1 MGIRSTP
8 GNADMDGGAL
18 ERQAF
23 DVHEMQAVVSDHERV
38 QEPPFTR
45 SRLFCEA
52 KPGFANRFRSGDC
65 S

>member
-8 GNADMDGGAL
+8 GNVDMDGGAL

-23 DVHEMQAVVSDHERV
+23 DVHEMQAVVSGHEKGAG
-38 QEPPFTR
+38 PPFTR

-52 KPGFANRFRSGDC
+52 KPGLVNRLRSGDC